1 MLYRICNFGNLRYK
15 KCKARVFVKATVLN
29 MSAAIEFKINCL
41 EILKWNIVYFYY
53 VAVKKHPGKS
63 EVL

>member
-1 MLYRICNFGNLRYK
+1 
-15 KCKARVFVKATVLN
+15 

-41 EILKWNIVYFYY
+41 EILKWNIVCFYY